1 MKDPRK
7 INPKEGRSF
16 EEECVEEGNMYY
28 HKNIVI
34 KRRING
40 RITFFRQAE
49 FISKEK

>member
-7 INPKEGRSF
+7 INPKEGRS
-16 EEECVEEGNMYY
+16 VEEGNMYY